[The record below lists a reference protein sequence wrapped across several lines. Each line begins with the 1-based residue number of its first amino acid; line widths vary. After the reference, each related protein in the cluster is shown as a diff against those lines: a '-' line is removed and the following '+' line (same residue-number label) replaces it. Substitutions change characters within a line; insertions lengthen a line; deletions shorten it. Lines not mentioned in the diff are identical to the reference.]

1 MYQMRGKIPFDP
13 HIIIYVCLILSEE
26 IQWTEVQSKEVYYM
40 DTAVKKENIEQELLL
55 QMLDRGIDDIQ
66 EGRVYK
72 IDEAFEKAS
81 EIRQMRENERNK
93 RS

>member
-1 MYQMRGKIPFDP
+1 MDRGLKQG
-13 HIIIYVCLILSEE
+13 VC
-26 IQWTEVQSKEVYYM
+26 YM
-40 DTAVKKENIEQELLL
+40 DTAVKKETIEQELIL